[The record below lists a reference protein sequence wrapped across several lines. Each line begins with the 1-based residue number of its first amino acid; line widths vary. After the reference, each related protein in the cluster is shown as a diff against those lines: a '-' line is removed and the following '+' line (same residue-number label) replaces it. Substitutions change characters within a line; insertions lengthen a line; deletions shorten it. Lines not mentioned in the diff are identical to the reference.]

1 MAHQHVQLNN
11 NNNII
16 INQHEF
22 LPLCDVLFNIIS
34 LASYFCDVVFD
45 LAMGYAL
52 ANHPTAPAVLFPISI
67 ILIVTSLI
75 ISQLVSIRWYLWGA
89 RGKLNPSTDTPSK
102 NYLRNWTLWC
112 VVLLHTSQVG
122 VLWRYFKLFIPVD
135 LTYVKH
141 EVRELCVL
149 RLIHAFCEAAPMLLL
164 QLYLLSTGLTSKDL
178 PRDRV
183 DSKLSEL
190 TAVSAG
196 LSLWSVCWAVASFS
210 KGAAR
215 LRNLERLVL
224 TWLGVLAQL
233 AWRLGTVSARVGA
246 LVAYASLYG
255 GSWLLVVL
263 ALHWLSMLT
272 WLLLTPDGLFH
283 GGERLTLT
291 RKTFLASLLAFVY
304 VFAYVNLHETNHRQ
318 KMIIFYTVMFLEN
331 CLLISVWAIGAS
343 SSGHEHNP
351 GPGSGPGSG
360 TEPGPG
366 PGQLDQLRPITLVL
380 ILMALF
386 FGGLFFMGLYYRFFH
401 VRRLGY
407 EAGGRM
413 NTSNS
418 FNMDGNADKQFQYNY
433 NNNSNNSNNNNNNNY
448 DNKVVN
454 DVQVVRKVK
463 LSNSGI
469 PGVFNCRFTNPTVV
483 ALNRKKKKPTSFVP
497 PPHTTAGLG
506 FCDKNYNTRQLI
518 PFWKRPL
525 NEDEED
531 WNAKECQNAKEQSV
545 QLGTLNVH
553 LIREKLREKKQ
564 QQLREL
570 RAIQEE
576 IKEGKL
582 VPPGG
587 TSSDAS
593 ITGNPPP
600 QKKLQPN
607 NTLGFANGLG
617 STIALSPTVSASNGN
632 VNGLENVPT
641 QWPPIKMHC
650 LVPPAPPNYHVMGN
664 GWKRERPETPE
675 ILLAPRCLPHHYPH
689 WTSNQRLRGQNNDED
704 STKEPNDDELSDL
717 EGSQVSLP
725 RSYTLPREFK
735 YNNSTNNPTR
745 ERRINISKVQS
756 SRFYLPSTNS
766 SDGDVDSA
774 DNEDE
779 TDTELHHQQHHHQR
793 DHNNKHTNIDNNT
806 KQYIFTD
813 NRQLSPQT
821 TAIDNSC
828 LNTTDNLNNSTTS
841 TAVNSSIDN
850 DNLDCY
856 LNNSYGSRVNQLLK
870 AKVKHETKL

>member
-1 MAHQHVQLNN
+1 MAQHRQGRHQY
-11 NNNII
+11 
-16 INQHEF
+16 EF

-52 ANHPTAPAVLFPISI
+52 AHHPATPPVLFPLSI
-67 ILIVTSLI
+67 ALVVVSLFV
-75 ISQLVSIRWYLWGA
+75 SQVVSVRWYLWGA
-89 RGKLNPSTDTPSK
+89 RGKLTGNAITAERDPDQGKKT
-102 NYLRNWTLWC
+102 RGWAIGC
-112 VVLLHTSQVG
+112 VLLLHSAQIG

-164 QLYLLSTGLTSKDL
+164 QLYLLSCGITNDGEVVGDVKTTEG
-178 PRDRV
+178 RDN
-183 DSKLSEL
+183 DKLAEL

-255 GSWLLVVL
+255 GQWLLVVL

-272 WLLLTPDGLFH
+272 WLLVTPDGLFH
-283 GGERLTLT
+283 GGERLPLT
-291 RKTFLASLLAFVY
+291 RKAFLASLLAFVY

-331 CLLISVWAIGAS
+331 SLLIGVWAVGVNRS
-343 SSGHEHNP
+343 
-351 GPGSGPGSG
+351 
-360 TEPGPG
+360 
-366 PGQLDQLRPITLVL
+366 DQHPLHHHPRPVTL
-380 ILMALF
+380 ILTLLALF

-401 VRRLGY
+401 VRRLRY

-413 NTSNS
+413 NAANVVTTLSKQDTS
-418 FNMDGNADKQFQYNY
+418 DGKQLDY
-433 NNNSNNSNNNNNNNY
+433 NNEK
-448 DNKVVN
+448 KVNVN
-454 DVQVVRKVK
+454 AGVRRVK
-463 LSNSGI
+463 LSNGGI
-469 PGVFNCRFTNPTVV
+469 PGVFNCRFANPAVTSP
-483 ALNRKKKKPTSFVP
+483 NRKKKKPTTFVP
-497 PPHTTAGLG
+497 PPPPQPQATSVTMAAMGETRQWLNG
-506 FCDKNYNTRQLI
+506 SGGSRQLI
-518 PFWKRPL
+518 PFWRRPMSCSSITQDDASERK
-525 NEDEED
+525 NEADVGIGGSL
-531 WNAKECQNAKEQSV
+531 SV
-545 QLGTLNVH
+545 N

-582 VPPGG
+582 VPPPSAS
-587 TSSDAS
+587 TSSFS
-593 ITGNPPP
+593 
-600 QKKLQPN
+600 
-607 NTLGFANGLG
+607 
-617 STIALSPTVSASNGN
+617 SSPSASNQQPPPNTKLHTSPSSPLSASPASLPDPDEGDT
-632 VNGLENVPT
+632 VSS
-641 QWPPIKMHC
+641 WPPIKMHC
-650 LVPPAPPNYHVMGN
+650 LLPPPPSSPYYPTSHPSNP
-664 GWKRERPETPE
+664 WKTPQRERADTPE

-689 WTSNQRLRGQNNDED
+689 WTPPGHLNHRMRSSQNGEEE
-704 STKEPNDDELSDL
+704 SSKGEGEGEAEISDM

-735 YNNSTNNPTR
+735 YNHSNNAIRDR
-745 ERRINISKVQS
+745 ERRGGSSKLLP

-774 DNEDE
+774 DNEEE
-779 TDTELHHQQHHHQR
+779 TDSEIHHRGKADHGHVHDEIHHR
-793 DHNNKHTNIDNNT
+793 RCTFENEDAIDPPNPNPNIE
-806 KQYIFTD
+806 I
-813 NRQLSPQT
+813 LSP
-821 TAIDNSC
+821 SV
-828 LNTTDNLNNSTTS
+828 
-841 TAVNSSIDN
+841 VNSSG
-850 DNLDCY
+850 CY
-856 LNNSYGSRVNQLLK
+856 MSNAYGVLRPNQLLRP
-870 AKVKHETKL
+870 KVKHETKL

>member
-1 MAHQHVQLNN
+1 MAQHQQLQQ
-11 NNNII
+11 
-16 INQHEF
+16 QHEF

-52 ANHPTAPAVLFPISI
+52 ANYSSAPSVLFPLTIV
-67 ILIVTSLI
+67 LVVTSL
-75 ISQLVSIRWYLWGA
+75 LVSQIVSMRWYLWGA
-89 RGKLNPSTDTPSK
+89 RGKLTLPVESPTPTKSRF
-102 NYLRNWTLWC
+102 NTWTVWC
-112 VVLLHTSQVG
+112 VIFLHTTQIG

-135 LTYVKH
+135 LAYVKH

-164 QLYLLSTGLTSKDL
+164 QLYLLSIGISGNAIKEVKRASEIAED
-178 PRDRV
+178 D
-183 DSKLSEL
+183 KLREL

-255 GSWLLVVL
+255 GQWLLVVL

-283 GGERLTLT
+283 GGERLSFG

-331 CLLISVWAIGAS
+331 SLLIGVWVAGV
-343 SSGHEHNP
+343 H
-351 GPGSGPGSG
+351 
-360 TEPGPG
+360 
-366 PGQLDQLRPITLVL
+366 GQEIQPHHFRPFVMVL
-380 ILMALF
+380 ILFALF
-386 FGGLFFMGLYYRFFH
+386 FGGLSFMGLYYRFFH
-401 VRRLGY
+401 VRRLRY
-407 EAGGRM
+407 ESGGRM
-413 NTSNS
+413 NVNSSRQCPNSDISDEKITYDEKLTSLS
-418 FNMDGNADKQFQYNY
+418 TRQ
-433 NNNSNNSNNNNNNNY
+433 
-448 DNKVVN
+448 
-454 DVQVVRKVK
+454 RKVK
-463 LSNSGI
+463 LGNNGI
-469 PGVFNCRFTNPTVV
+469 PGVFNCRFANPTVV
-483 ALNRKKKKPTSFVP
+483 NPNRKKKKPTSFVP
-497 PPHTTAGLG
+497 PPTTNLNG
-506 FCDKNYNTRQLI
+506 FNEAKQISMHGNSKQLI
-518 PFWKRPL
+518 PFWKKPIAGD
-525 NEDEED
+525 EDTS
-531 WNAKECQNAKEQSV
+531 NGSIGAI
-545 QLGTLNVH
+545 GTLNVN

-582 VPPGG
+582 VPPPSAS
-587 TSSDAS
+587 TSSFSSALS
-593 ITGNPPP
+593 QTKANHPPP
-600 QKKLQPN
+600 NTKLHTSPN
-607 NTLGFANGLG
+607 QTSVINQVQSDVLLN
-617 STIALSPTVSASNGN
+617 P
-632 VNGLENVPT
+632 
-641 QWPPIKMHC
+641 WPPVKMHC
-650 LVPPAPPNYHVMGN
+650 LLPPVPSSSYHPLMLPGSSWR
-664 GWKRERPETPE
+664 GSRPETPE

-689 WTSNQRLRGQNNDED
+689 WIASDHRLRSSQNNNED
-704 STKEPNDDELSDL
+704 SSKEPGEGEGELSDM

-735 YNNSTNNPTR
+735 YNNVNNFVR
-745 ERRINISKVQS
+745 ERRVNMGKTQS

-779 TDTELHHQQHHHQR
+779 TDSELQGDAKYEQHLNQDDIFQRRFNFVNGGEVGDGTNTNNADTETVKSMEGSLG
-793 DHNNKHTNIDNNT
+793 
-806 KQYIFTD
+806 
-813 NRQLSPQT
+813 
-821 TAIDNSC
+821 
-828 LNTTDNLNNSTTS
+828 
-841 TAVNSSIDN
+841 
-850 DNLDCY
+850 CY

>member
-11 NNNII
+11 NNNVNGNVNNNNNNNNNINNVNVNGNVNDVNVNVNSNI
-16 INQHEF
+16 NNINQHEF

-67 ILIVTSLI
+67 VLVVTSLI
-75 ISQLVSIRWYLWGA
+75 ISQVVSIRWYLWGA
-89 RGKLNPSTDTPSK
+89 RGKLNPTESLPEK
-102 NYLRNWTLWC
+102 NRVRNWILWC
-112 VVLLHTSQVG
+112 VVFLHTSQIG

-164 QLYLLSTGLTSKDL
+164 QLYLLSTSLTSKD
-178 PRDRV
+178 RDRE
-183 DSKLSEL
+183 DTKLSEL

-263 ALHWLSMLT
+263 GLHWLSMLT

-283 GGERLTLT
+283 GGERLTLA
-291 RKTFLASLLAFVY
+291 RKTFLACLLAFVY

-331 CLLISVWAIGAS
+331 CLLISVWAVGASAEIGRQVQIGAA
-343 SSGHEHNP
+343 NP
-351 GPGSGPGSG
+351 
-360 TEPGPG
+360 
-366 PGQLDQLRPITLVL
+366 DQVQIRPVTLVL
-380 ILMALF
+380 VLMALF

-413 NTSNS
+413 NANG
-418 FNMDGNADKQFQYNY
+418 MPQDVDKHLQYN
-433 NNNSNNSNNNNNNNY
+433 NY
-448 DNKVVN
+448 VN
-454 DVQVVRKVK
+454 EVQV
-463 LSNSGI
+463 
-469 PGVFNCRFTNPTVV
+469 
-483 ALNRKKKKPTSFVP
+483 
-497 PPHTTAGLG
+497 
-506 FCDKNYNTRQLI
+506 
-518 PFWKRPL
+518 RPL
-525 NEDEED
+525 HEE
-531 WNAKECQNAKEQSV
+531 EEEKEQAKI
-545 QLGTLNVH
+545 QIGTLNVH

-582 VPPGG
+582 VPPGE
-587 TSSDAS
+587 TSETA

-600 QKKLQPN
+600 QKKLQPTA
-607 NTLGFANGLG
+607 NTLQFAGLG
-617 STIALSPTVSASNGN
+617 SGALSPTGSGSN
-632 VNGLENVPT
+632 VPGLENVPS

-650 LVPPAPPNYHVMGN
+650 LVPPAPPNYHVIGN
-664 GWKRERPETPE
+664 DWKRERPETPE
-675 ILLAPRCLPHHYPH
+675 ILLAPRCLPHHYPY
-689 WTSNQRLRGQNNDED
+689 WTSNH
-704 STKEPNDDELSDL
+704 SDL

-735 YNNSTNNPTR
+735 YHSGNPSR
-745 ERRINISKVQS
+745 ERR
-756 SRFYLPSTNS
+756 
-766 SDGDVDSA
+766 DVDSA

-779 TDTELHHQQHHHQR
+779 TDTELR
-793 DHNNKHTNIDNNT
+793 DGIEGG
-806 KQYIFTD
+806 KQYIFPD
-813 NRQLSPQT
+813 RQMSQSQIEDCLPSEGLNSPSGV
-821 TAIDNSC
+821 I
-828 LNTTDNLNNSTTS
+828 
-841 TAVNSSIDN
+841 SSID
-850 DNLDCY
+850 DNFDCY